1 MRINALRNAV
11 GEWDAGYIDDDI
23 ELTSKYLE
31 ILNRLE
37 FLGKY
42 EWSNYVPAESAVF
55 EISFLDRLASW
66 IGNVD
71 STEDQKLLLEYAQ
84 RISFFSH
91 QDFISLYRAAYCGPI
106 TRWVI
111 TQAGLRFDDPHFSI
125 KLEKELKR
133 HTWYCPITDSM
144 DINEFYHANHISGI
158 EHRPSFSTL
167 AMLDPTNQDSDQTL
181 LNNLKAFM
189 KKPDR
194 GARRNRPLKRLVLL
208 EDFVGSGTQM
218 KSAIKWAAQRLDIQI
233 LVVPL
238 IICGPGM
245 TVLNEMMNDYSSCL
259 SSSPVVQIGSDNLLG
274 INGGS
279 ENLWEKKNEME
290 VLAARLEISHGVK
303 NPFGYKETG
312 CSVVTYSNVPNNSL
326 SLIHQKDKKDLWI
339 PLFPRSSRA

>member
-1 MRINALRNAV
+1 MKINALRDAV
-11 GEWDAGYIDDDI
+11 GEWDAGYIGDNI

-37 FLGKY
+37 FLGKH
-42 EWSNYVPAESAVF
+42 EWCNYVPAESAAF
-55 EISFLDRLASW
+55 EIGFLDRLASW

-71 STEDQKLLLEYAQ
+71 SSEDQKLLLEYAQ

-91 QDFISLYRAAYCGPI
+91 QDFISLYRAAFCGPI

-111 TQAGLRFDDPHFSI
+111 TQAGLRFSDPHFSR
-125 KLEKELKR
+125 KLERELKR

-144 DINEFYHANHISGI
+144 GINEFYHANHISGI

-167 AMLDPTNQDSDQTL
+167 AMLNPINLAPDQTL
-181 LNNLKAFM
+181 LDNLKGFM

-194 GARRNRPLKRLVLL
+194 GPRRERPLKRLVLL

-218 KSAIKWAAQRLDIQI
+218 KSAVKWAAQRLDIQI

-245 TVLNEMMNDYSSCL
+245 IVLNEMIDDYPSL
-259 SSSPVVQIGSDNLLG
+259 LTASPVVEIGPDNLLG
-274 INGGS
+274 ANGES
-279 ENLWEKKNEME
+279 ENTWEQRNEME
-290 VLAARLEISHGVK
+290 DLANRLVSSHGIK
-303 NPFGYKETG
+303 EPFGYKETG

-326 SLIHQKDKKDLWI
+326 SLIHQKVLKNRWI